1 MNALNE
7 KSLHPPSA
15 GTVMT
20 PNYLR
25 SPKISVSPFCDCSNS
40 GNTKD
45 ECDKFT
51 EFFTENTC
59 LRKLSLCP
67 AAVWPAVYWTIFSY
81 SLLLYISFICLS
93 KLFSIISIFVNSAL
107 LVSFLLC
114 SSIISFLYMSL
125 LLSASPSN
133 QIYPIAMFALLSL
146 CIIEKAV
153 ILHHSAWMCV
163 CVCMSVCVCM
173 CLKAAAELRLQIFD
187 RKRLFQLVRLY
198 NDFN

>member
-40 GNTKD
+40 GNNKD

-67 AAVWPAVYWTIFSY
+67 AAVWPAVYWTIFSC
-81 SLLLYISFICLS
+81 SLLLYISFISLS

-114 SSIISFLYMSL
+114 SSIMSFLYVSL

-133 QIYPIAMFALLSL
+133 QIYPIPTLALLSL
-146 CIIEKAV
+146 CITEKAV

-163 CVCMSVCVCM
+163 CICVRLCVHVPKS
-173 CLKAAAELRLQIFD
+173 CSRTAAPDLWQKAAFSSGPLIQGL
-187 RKRLFQLVRLY
+187 
-198 NDFN
+198 